1 MSAHSIKNGST
12 PCCINH
18 LDNGYLAEQNIFEG
32 NTLNLFPEQSNEIYR
47 KCLSFLATCQL
58 SSRCSRIFCATL
70 EQTIGFGKLEDNIN
84 SSRLESLTKIRHDH
98 AISALR
104 ELAHKNVIIHRH
116 GGKFR
121 NWISINFNFDS
132 WGIGDKNRQ
141 ARSNDP
147 RLLISDKYAGQ
158 AVDQGIDLGDIEP
171 IETDYKD
178 APNEAIDQGRDL
190 NAKPETQLKP
200 KSESKLE
207 AVENAF
213 LSALS
218 NIEEKFT
225 NQLHSVV
232 SQLDDIQEK
241 IQTPMIDN
249 PVNNNANNNPIEADP
264 IQPSQ
269 ANHHTRAENS
279 VKAIP
284 AAIEQSIQTQSSQPD
299 SIHNYS
305 FPMQLSHADCVEM
318 HRTLLPQT
326 GDKGQLMLKLLNKR
340 LGNTADPIKN
350 PMAYFASL
358 VAKFK
363 RGTLD
368 LYAIEQEEAKE
379 IEAQYQVL
387 NRELQQI
394 KSERQRFC
402 DQVDAEMKKKGLD
415 DSVIPDFIKIAEQ
428 MHLAGPIR
436 TIEIRVNEINSDPI
450 MAKRNA
456 MAQGK

>member
-1 MSAHSIKNGST
+1 MSMHSIKNNAA
-12 PCCINH
+12 PCCVNH
-18 LDNGYLAEQNIFEG
+18 LDNGYLADQNIFDG
-32 NTLNLFPEQSNEIYR
+32 NTLNLLPEQSHEIYR

-58 SSRCSRIFCATL
+58 SSRCARIFCATL

-84 SSRLESLTKIRHDH
+84 SSRLENLTKIRHDH
-98 AISALR
+98 AIAALR
-104 ELAHKNVIIHRH
+104 ELDHKNVIIHRH

-121 NWISINFNFDS
+121 NWISINFNFES
-132 WGIGDKNRQ
+132 WGVGDKNRQ

-158 AVDQGIDLGDIEP
+158 AVDQGVDLGSSEP
-171 IETDYKD
+171 IET
-178 APNEAIDQGRDL
+178 AFENTLTEAIDQGRDL
-190 NAKPETQLKP
+190 NIQTEIKPESKP
-200 KSESKLE
+200 TPNTEKF
-207 AVENAF
+207 ENAF

-218 NIEEKFT
+218 SIEEKFT
-225 NQLHSVV
+225 HQLHGVV
-232 SQLDDIQEK
+232 SQLEDIREK
-241 IQTPMIDN
+241 IKTPSVDNSINHKPNNSPVETN
-249 PVNNNANNNPIEADP
+249 PV
-264 IQPSQ
+264 QPSQ
-269 ANHHTRAENS
+269 AQQASISENS

-284 AAIEQSIQTQSSQPD
+284 AAIEQSIQTLSSQPD

-387 NRELQQI
+387 DRELQRI
-394 KSERQRFC
+394 KTERQGYC

-415 DSVIPDFIKIAEQ
+415 DSVIPDFIKIAKQ
-428 MHLAGPIR
+428 MQLADLIR
-436 TIEIRVNEINSDPI
+436 NIEIRVNEINSDPI
-450 MAKRNA
+450 VIKRNA
-456 MAQGK
+456 MAA